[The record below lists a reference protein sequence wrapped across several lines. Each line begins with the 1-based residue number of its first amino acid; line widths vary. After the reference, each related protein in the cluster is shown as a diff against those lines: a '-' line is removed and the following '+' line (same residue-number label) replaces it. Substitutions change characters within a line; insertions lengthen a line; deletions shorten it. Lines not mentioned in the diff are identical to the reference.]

1 MYVYVCV
8 CECVCVVI
16 VMRFATGVRR
26 VLGDGHGGH
35 VHPPNIF
42 NLGNCNCN
50 VCKYA
55 LKFKKGCK
63 QIAENCRGGL
73 PSAPVHPPSWGA
85 EHAPGCCMC
94 PGLAYLLSVGEAK
107 AAARTGL

>member
-1 MYVYVCV
+1 MQSY
-8 CECVCVVI
+8 I
-16 VMRFATGVRR
+16 GTGACSAMGTGARA
-26 VLGDGHGGH
+26 
-35 VHPPNIF
+35 PPKNL

-63 QIAENCRGGL
+63 QIAENWGGGGL

-85 EHAPGCCMC
+85 EHAPGITKDYLQKSREWCKQVYCAYKIENLNWQ
-94 PGLAYLLSVGEAK
+94 PGELLYPE
-107 AAARTGL
+107 R

>member
-1 MYVYVCV
+1 MVSSMYAGACSA
-8 CECVCVVI
+8 
-16 VMRFATGVRR
+16 MGT
-26 VLGDGHGGH
+26 GGH

-63 QIAENCRGGL
+63 QIAEICRGGGL
-73 PSAPVHPPSWGA
+73 PSAPVHPLVGGPST
-85 EHAPGCCMC
+85 PLCMVSSMY
-94 PGLAYLLSVGEAK
+94 G
-107 AAARTGL
+107 

>member
-1 MYVYVCV
+1 M
-8 CECVCVVI
+8 
-16 VMRFATGVRR
+16 
-26 VLGDGHGGH
+26 
-35 VHPPNIF
+35 HPPNIF

-63 QIAENCRGGL
+63 QIAENCRGGGA

-85 EHAPGCCMC
+85 EHAPLVGVRIQEVLELIASYIKFVVVERQFCAM
-94 PGLAYLLSVGEAK
+94 LSHELIVK
-107 AAARTGL
+107 